1 MWRSCAA
8 AVKWISRSMHVGH
21 PGCGR
26 RRCAELV
33 CSCCGVSRPIDA
45 RRHPGADS
53 GECGAAVQLL

>member
-8 AVKWISRSMHVGH
+8 TVKWISRSMHVDIQE
-21 PGCGR
+21 R
-26 RRCAELV
+26 TAANVAQL

-45 RRHPGADS
+45 RRHPEADG